1 VPDRYPAIED
11 HAVIGDL
18 HTVALVATDGPIDW
32 CCLPRSDSPA
42 VFASLL
48 DADRGGCFAVPS
60 EAVRT
65 RQLYKPDTKVLVTR
79 FLGTDSVGEVV
90 DFTVPRHLGIPL
102 MRLGPVLVRGQR
114 AVRGTVVFTITC
126 RPAFDFG
133 RQDHAVHAPDHGGA
147 VFVSPG
153 AQAERVL
160 CGSQRFSVARAAA
173 TATVTLGPEDG
184 LDLLL
189 EWGGPHPPRPAAR
202 ARRHPGPPERH
213 RPRGTP
219 LDRRRQPQR
228 PLLQRAIRRAG
239 HHQARRLLH
248 ERPCRCRHH
257 ARPGCVRL
265 RRPDRMHQ
273 THDGPCSSR
282 AAAFDGHTR
291 AVLDGPAISKPAG
304 SVASSRNAPAD

>member
-1 VPDRYPAIED
+1 
-11 HAVIGDL
+11 
-18 HTVALVATDGPIDW
+18 
-32 CCLPRSDSPA
+32 
-42 VFASLL
+42 
-48 DADRGGCFAVPS
+48 
-60 EAVRT
+60 
-65 RQLYKPDTKVLVTR
+65 
-79 FLGTDSVGEVV
+79 
-90 DFTVPRHLGIPL
+90 
-102 MRLGPVLVRGQR
+102 
-114 AVRGTVVFTITC
+114 
-126 RPAFDFG
+126 
-133 RQDHAVHAPDHGGA
+133 

-153 AQAERVL
+153 VQAERVL

-213 RPRGTP
+213 RPQGTP

-248 ERPCRCRHH
+248 EQPCRCRHH

-282 AAAFDGHTR
+282 AAAFDGHTH

-304 SVASSRNAPAD
+304 SVASSHAMPGSGRIDDLRAEIHRADAVLSRPESAMWSRFLGGLAWHLQGDSAGRKASF